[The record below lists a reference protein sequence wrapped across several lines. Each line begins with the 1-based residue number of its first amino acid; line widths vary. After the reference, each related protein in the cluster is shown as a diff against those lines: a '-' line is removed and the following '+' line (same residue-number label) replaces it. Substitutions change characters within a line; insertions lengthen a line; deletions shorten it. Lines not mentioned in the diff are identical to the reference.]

1 MEWSLLFPILVGSVV
16 ALMAIGVPVAFAFLM
31 VNVVGVFVFW
41 GGAAGMEQLMISFY
55 RAVGT
60 LALLPI
66 PLFILMGILMFESG
80 IGSRGI
86 FVLEKWVGRLPGRL
100 SILAIGAGALFGAV
114 SGNSSASTALLG
126 TTLIPE
132 MEKAGYKKAMTIG
145 PVLGGGSLD
154 PIIPPSDISVVFA
167 ALAGVNVAKLLMA
180 GFVPG
185 LMLAGMF
192 VIYIFVRI
200 WRDPSLAPTYELKPT
215 PLSEKIVDTIKY
227 VVPFGLVIFAVMG
240 VMILGIATPSEA
252 ASTGALSVVILS
264 AFFGKLNWLVIKRTF
279 LSLLDITVM
288 VFMII
293 LSSTAFTQILAFSGA
308 SSGMADYAAHLPVSP
323 IVLVIIMQVV
333 VLVLGC
339 FMGAMPIM
347 MLTIPIFFP
356 VLKALGVDTLWFGIM
371 YVINLVVGQLTPPF
385 GFLLFVM
392 KGVAPPGTT
401 MRDIV
406 GATFPYILM
415 EIFMIGLIMVFPQL
429 VITFGV

>member
-1 MEWSLLFPILVGSVV
+1 MEWWSLFPILVGSVV

-41 GGAAGMEQLMISFY
+41 GGATGMEQLIISFY
-55 RAVGT
+55 RAVGS
-60 LALLPI
+60 LALMPI

-80 IGSRGI
+80 IGTKGI

-100 SILAIGAGALFGAV
+100 SILAIGAGALFGAI

-132 MEKAGYKKAMTIG
+132 MEKLGYKKAMTIG

-192 VIYIFVRI
+192 VIYIVVRI

-227 VVPFGLVIFAVMG
+227 VMPFGLVIFAVMG
-240 VMILGIATPSEA
+240 LMVLGIATASEA

-264 AFFGKLNWLVIKRTF
+264 AFMGKLNWLVIKKTF

-308 SSGMADYAAHLPVSP
+308 SSGMADYAVHLPVPP
-323 IVLVIIMQVV
+323 IVLVIIMQIV
-333 VLVLGC
+333 VLILGC

-356 VLKALGVDTLWFGIM
+356 VLRTLHVDTLWFGIM
-371 YVINLVVGQLTPPF
+371 YVINLVIGQLTPPF

-401 MRDIV
+401 MEDIV
-406 GATFPYILM
+406 SAVFPYILM
-415 EIFMIGLIMVFPQL
+415 EIFMIALIMVFPQL